1 MRSNAPHAPEQ
12 PNEPALLRPAQPVRC
27 PAWIALA
34 SLLGLVSALLGDG
47 IFDVVSWVVFAGLV
61 ALAVRAWV
69 KRTR

>member
-1 MRSNAPHAPEQ
+1 MSRPSSAPRSPFVA
-12 PNEPALLRPAQPVRC
+12 

-61 ALAVRAWV
+61 ALAVRAWI

>member
-1 MRSNAPHAPEQ
+1 MSRPSSAPRSPFVA
-12 PNEPALLRPAQPVRC
+12 

-61 ALAVRAWV
+61 AVVARAWG

>member
-1 MRSNAPHAPEQ
+1 MSRPSSAPRSPFVA
-12 PNEPALLRPAQPVRC
+12 
-27 PAWIALA
+27 PAWFALA

>member
-1 MRSNAPHAPEQ
+1 MSRTPAAPRSPFVAPA
-12 PNEPALLRPAQPVRC
+12 C
-27 PAWIALA
+27 IAAA

-47 IFDVVSWVVFAGLV
+47 IFDVVSWLIFAGLV

>member
-1 MRSNAPHAPEQ
+1 MSRRSSAPRSPFVA
-12 PNEPALLRPAQPVRC
+12 

>member
-1 MRSNAPHAPEQ
+1 MSRPSSAPRSPFVAP
-12 PNEPALLRPAQPVRC
+12 V
-27 PAWIALA
+27 WIALA

>member
-1 MRSNAPHAPEQ
+1 MSRPSSTPRSPFVA
-12 PNEPALLRPAQPVRC
+12 

-61 ALAVRAWV
+61 ALAVRAWI

>member
-1 MRSNAPHAPEQ
+1 MSRSSAAPRSPFVA
-12 PNEPALLRPAQPVRC
+12 

-47 IFDVVSWVVFAGLV
+47 VFDVVSWVVFAGLV
-61 ALAVRAWV
+61 AVVARAWM